1 MPEKP
6 RHKSAISYFPRSPQA
21 GTTQG
26 DTKIQSQ
33 QEDAA
38 VAKLADKALLK
49 DRDAVSLA
57 AQRLSTWLGQH
68 GRWLTAAGLGAVVLV
83 LLAWGAGLWGR
94 GNDRDSAA
102 EFARG
107 WRILEAGQV
116 TAAAPSDAEG
126 ELPAGEG
133 TKPLAEGTPP
143 PAKGTKPLADGTAPP
158 AEGTKP
164 PEKGTKAARAKS
176 KRNRVAPGDP
186 TLQFADKQAQ
196 WSAAKGVFD
205 GLVKRTGLR
214 GIGVP
219 AAFVSAD
226 LAAKLGSHEA
236 AAQGFEALQKAL
248 KPQDLLY
255 FVAAERVAYEKERQ
269 HDMPA
274 ALAAL
279 APLATDDKLFYADYA
294 QLHQAR
300 LEAADGH
307 SEAARNLLEHLERA
321 HPSSSL
327 GEEVRG
333 LLELMP
339 QPAEPSA
346 AAAAPQSPEPTPA
359 PAAKAP

>member
-6 RHKSAISYFPRSPQA
+6 RHKSAISYFPRGPQP
-21 GTTQG
+21 GTTQR
-26 DTKIQSQ
+26 DTFKETQREIT
-33 QEDAA
+33 A

-57 AQRLSTWLGQH
+57 SQRLSTWLGQH
-68 GRWLTAAGLGAVVLV
+68 GRWLVAAGLGTLVLV
-83 LLAWGAGLWGR
+83 LLAWGVGSWGR

-107 WRILEAGQV
+107 WRILEAGKV
-116 TAAAPSDAEG
+116 IAAAPSDEESEKSG
-126 ELPAGEG
+126 ESA
-133 TKPLAEGTPP
+133 
-143 PAKGTKPLADGTAPP
+143 AKDGAPP
-158 AEGTKP
+158 TK
-164 PEKGTKAARAKS
+164 GARAKS
-176 KRNRVAPGDP
+176 KKDRDPSGDP
-186 TLQFADKQAQ
+186 ALQFADKQAQ

-205 GLVKRTGLR
+205 GLVQRTGLR
-214 GIGVP
+214 GVGIL

-236 AAQGFEALQKAL
+236 ATQGFEALQKQL

-255 FVAAERVAYEKERQ
+255 FMAAERVAYEKERLR
-269 HDMPA
+269 DTPA

-279 APLATDDKLFYADYA
+279 APLAGDDKLFYADYA

-300 LEAADGH
+300 LQAADGH

-339 QPAEPSA
+339 QPAEPA
-346 AAAAPQSPEPTPA
+346 LVAPAPPSPEPTPA
-359 PAAKAP
+359 PATKVP